1 MMTRLP
7 TMAEISLTRPSH
19 TGRRIIAAFLGTAAA
34 IVWFLIALSLWHA
47 QVPATWLQDLLL
59 LLGGLLAFLAPCTFV
74 WAIVRT
80 YEWAKG
86 LLR

>member
-1 MMTRLP
+1 MITRLP

-19 TGRRIIAAFLGTAAA
+19 TGRRIIAALLGIISAM
-34 IVWFLIALSLWHA
+34 VWFLIALSLWHA

-59 LLGGLLAFLAPCTFV
+59 LLGGLLAFLVPCAFV
-74 WAIVRT
+74 WAIVHT